1 MPNNHKKKRLIFV
14 SSILT
19 ISIIAVI
26 FVIVNF
32 RNNIVFFYSTSE
44 LKTPTIIQKIEGKQI
59 RIGGLVVEGSIKR
72 INASNA
78 IFTVTD
84 LEQEVKI
91 NYHGILPDL
100 FREGQGV
107 VAKGVYNPLT
117 NEFVTNDLLV
127 KHDEK
132 YMPPEVAKSL
142 K

>member
-44 LKTPTIIQKIEGKQI
+44 LKTPKIIQKIEGKQI

-107 VAKGVYNPLT
+107 VAKGVYNPAT
-117 NEFVTNDLLV
+117 NEFATNDLLV